1 MKYTREYYRG
11 RILSFHHY
19 CINFWSQNIKRV
31 LRELQIEREEKLGQE
46 RAIFPQL
53 RERER
58 VIVIPKEKGWII
70 LRITQVPSYSWF
82 KTIPRDLHERPK
94 GDESSL

>member
-53 RERER
+53 RERE
-58 VIVIPKEKGWII
+58 W
-70 LRITQVPSYSWF
+70 
-82 KTIPRDLHERPK
+82 
-94 GDESSL
+94 